1 MRERSCNIIEYP
13 LALGEVLFDRV
24 LGSLQESYRKE
35 VEGGNISFAL
45 ERHYGESV
53 SGRTK
58 VLAIEVNV
66 VTVDFERIRFEASIA
81 TLSDG
86 EVRTTPSRARDTPQH
101 IIPAPSRACDTP
113 QHIILAL
120 KRLRCCHHCI
130 EGDRSSWK
138 PQGHIDILAWS
149 EDVPKVP
156 ELNLAI

>member
-1 MRERSCNIIEYP
+1 MRERSCNIIENH
-13 LALGEVLFDRV
+13 LALVEVIFDHV
-24 LGSLQESYRKE
+24 LGSFQESYRKE

-86 EVRTTPSRARDTPQH
+86 EVRTTPSRA
-101 IIPAPSRACDTP
+101 CDTP
-113 QHIILAL
+113 RHFIPAL
-120 KRLRCCHHCI
+120 KHLRCCHHCI
-130 EGDRSSWK
+130 KGDRSLWK
-138 PQGHIDILAWS
+138 PWGHIDILAWS

-156 ELNLAI
+156 VLNLS